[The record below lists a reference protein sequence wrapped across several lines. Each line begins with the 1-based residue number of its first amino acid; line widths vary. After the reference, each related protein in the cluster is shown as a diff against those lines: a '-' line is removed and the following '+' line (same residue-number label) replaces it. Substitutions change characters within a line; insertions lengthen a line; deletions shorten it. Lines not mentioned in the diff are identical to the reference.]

1 MQIVR
6 TILWVLLLV
15 GILAFSFGNWDKE
28 IDVRIWPGIVWD
40 TRIPALVIVA
50 FLVGL
55 VPTWL
60 YHRSVRWRLQR
71 RNTALETAAARL
83 NTQREEEAAAAAA
96 ASRPPRPEAVHAP
109 LTDGPPQRPGEP
121 VSPITPE
128 ATTPR
133 P

>member
-40 TRIPALVIVA
+40 TRIPALVIVS
-50 FLVGL
+50 FLIGL
-55 VPTWL
+55 IPTWL
-60 YHRSVRWRLQR
+60 YYRSVRWRLER
-71 RNTALETAAARL
+71 RNTALQTATARI
-83 NTQREEEAAAAAA
+83 NAQHEEEAAAH
-96 ASRPPRPEAVHAP
+96 PTRPERVPASDHP
-109 LTDGPPQRPGEP
+109 TRPGEP
-121 VSPITPE
+121 HSPIDPE
-128 ATTPR
+128 PTIR

>member
-40 TRIPALVIVA
+40 TRIPALVIVS
-50 FLVGL
+50 FLIGL
-55 VPTWL
+55 IPTWL

-71 RNTALETAAARL
+71 RNAALETATARI
-83 NTQREEEAAAAAA
+83 NAQHEEEVAAH
-96 ASRPPRPEAVHAP
+96 PTRPERPATSDHPV
-109 LTDGPPQRPGEP
+109 RPGEP
-121 VSPITPE
+121 SSPIDPE
-128 ATTPR
+128 PVIR